1 MSNNTISPE
10 TTDWNISND
19 IYDIV
24 ESVNNLQKRYIE
36 DENEA
41 TLALGLYGFLADTE
55 SKKIQTSVIMTG
67 KMGNEMFPT
76 RAQLTKNVL
85 THAIYNNIPD
95 INATPAKI
103 MLNMGIKVEDI
114 DKYAVNNKFI
124 LDCTCPIF
132 IGSYEFHFDYD
143 IIITRN
149 QINNNTENPSYVYS
163 AQYDMTEE
171 NKLSDIINQY
181 LKQPF
186 VIKIGNDNYVV
197 FQSVARQYS
206 IDETRD
212 KVTSASLIENKTFI
226 FDYYNQLSWFDVY
239 VTDANGDEIR
249 LTPLLYGE
257 NINGIDDFCW
267 YLFLDDNTVR
277 ITFDA
282 RSLVPALNSTIRVK
296 AYTTLGSEGNFNYT
310 KVDKTSDGYFID
322 LNSTERNYNIS
333 TYVIAVSDSANGNDR
348 KSKAQLQKLIPKA
361 AMSRGSLT
369 TEKDIDNY
377 FNLID
382 DENNRLVLRKKVDN
396 QLNRIWYGYFLLKD
410 EEGNVIPTN
419 TIDLKISNLS
429 SFLILDDN
437 GKYILPAGAVIKYDV
452 DKMVGEVINE
462 SDVPEAYTDEYYSSN
477 YYYYMTVYNTI
488 ICPDPL
494 FTGYTST
501 VIDKDSFFKFDW
513 VNENCPFQF
522 VANRCNF
529 KRSLLDDPEKYRFDF
544 KIAQSITDTEYITYF
559 EEKISNDDGTEELQ
573 ITNNT
578 KAVLVLYNEDKP
590 YRWVECKFSDANIQ
604 TKIFHYYVDLITD
617 NMLDSYNKLKLVSTD
632 DFPLMVAGYSDS
644 DNYGYFDPEVK
655 AKLFI
660 LNKFVT
666 DIDDNAQ
673 AINFG
678 RNTGAD
684 DDFDV
689 ITDRSFPGYTVT
701 NIYEVNDGL
710 KIYEH
715 FTEVVNTKIDIT
727 ANNTTTDNVQ
737 NLTYGIIG
745 IPVVGYHY
753 LQRGEEYVQYLFDA
767 IYDRKAYIDYC
778 LGLLENNMDIDFKFF
793 NTYGPSIVYSIGDA
807 NYKDKPTMIG
817 HVDLSMRFRLSVKTT
832 ADAATKEEI
841 IQSIKSYIEDLYDTG
856 NWDAPSMITD
866 IMNQYSDR
874 INFIE
879 FMNFNDFWL
888 GVQHI
893 WKVVDANGIPKDDNP
908 LVTPE
913 FLNIRNVLD
922 NDGNTVPAIEIEI
935 I

>member
-1 MSNNTISPE
+1 MGNQNSQEI
-10 TTDWNISND
+10 TDWNISND

-24 ESVNNLQKRYIE
+24 SSVNNLQKRYIE
-36 DENEA
+36 DETEA

-55 SKKIQTSVIMTG
+55 SKKFQTSVIMTG
-67 KMGNEMFPT
+67 KLGNEMFPT

-95 INATPAKI
+95 INATPAKV
-103 MLNMGIKVEDI
+103 MLNMGIKVDDI
-114 DKYAVNNKFI
+114 DKYAINNKFI
-124 LDCTCPIF
+124 FDSTCPIF

-149 QINNNTENPSYVYS
+149 NIGSTDEPRYVYS

-171 NKLSDIINQY
+171 NKLSDILNQY

-186 VIKIGNDNYVV
+186 VIKIGNDEYVI
-197 FQSVARQYS
+197 FQSLARQYS
-206 IDETRD
+206 IDQTTD

-226 FDYYNQLSWFDVY
+226 FDYYNELSWFDVY
-239 VTDANGDEIR
+239 VTDANGDEVR

-257 NINGIDDFCW
+257 NINGIENFCW

-296 AYTTLGSEGNFNYT
+296 AYTTLGSEGNFKYA

-322 LNSTERNYNIS
+322 INSSKMNYNIS

-361 AMSRGSLT
+361 AMSRGSIT

-410 EEGNVIPTN
+410 EEGNIIPTN

-429 SFLILDDN
+429 PFLVLDDN
-437 GKYILPAGAVIKYDV
+437 GKYILPAGSVIRYST
-452 DKMVGEVINE
+452 DKMLGEVINE
-462 SDVPEAYTDEYYSSN
+462 NEVPEPYSEDYYSPD
-477 YYYYMTVYNTI
+477 YYYYYTIYNTI

-501 VIDKDSFFKFDW
+501 IINKDSFYKFDW

-529 KRSLLDDPEKYRFDF
+529 KRELLDDPEKYKFDF
-544 KIAQSITDTEYITYF
+544 KIAQSIVDTEYITYN
-559 EEKISNDDGTEELQ
+559 EEVITDEHGNRETI

-590 YRWVECKFSDANIQ
+590 YRWVECAFMDADETN
-604 TKIFHYYVDLITD
+604 KIFHYTVEFSTD
-617 NMLDSYNKLKLVSTD
+617 NMLDSSNKLKLLSLD
-632 DFPLMVAGYSDS
+632 EFPLMVAGYSDS
-644 DNYGYFDPEVK
+644 DNYGYFDSEVK

-666 DIDDNAQ
+666 SIDDTAQ
-673 AINFG
+673 AIDFG
-678 RNTGAD
+678 RAQGTD

-689 ITDRSFPGYTVT
+689 ITDRAYSPEYSVT
-701 NIYEVNDGL
+701 NVYEVNDGL
-710 KIYEH
+710 KIFEP
-715 FTEVVNTKIDIT
+715 FTEVINTKIDIT
-727 ANNTTTDNVQ
+727 DNNTTTDNIQ

-745 IPVVGYHY
+745 VPVAGYHY
-753 LQRGEEYVQYLFDA
+753 LHRGEEYVQYLFDA

-793 NTYGPSIVYSIGDA
+793 NTYGPSIVYSIGDG
-807 NYKDKPTMIG
+807 NYRDKPTMIG
-817 HVDLSMRFRLSVKTT
+817 HVDLSMKFRLSVKTT
-832 ADAATKEEI
+832 ADAITKDDI
-841 IQSIKSYIEDLYDTG
+841 IQSIKSYIEDLYETG

-893 WKVVDANGIPKDDNP
+893 WKVVDENGIPKDDNP

-913 FLNIRNVLD
+913 FLNIRNVL
-922 NDGNTVPAIEIEI
+922 NSDGNTVPDIEIEI